1 MHKFFV
7 FFLSLFFVF
16 LFAAE
21 APNELEAMLKKK
33 SGGAENPELIV
44 VHPADRAKDLKAA
57 FEYLK
62 KEKIPN
68 RVMYKLR
75 SGESLSGISEVTV
88 LPGGTMLIFKLMTP
102 AGTKFRVIPVEDVE
116 SINI

>member
-1 MHKFFV
+1 MSRI
-7 FFLSLFFVF
+7 FLSFICLSFFSTLV
-16 LFAAE
+16 AQE
-21 APNELEAMLKKK
+21 PNELEAMLKKK
-33 SGGAENPELIV
+33 KSGAENPELIV

-62 KEKIPN
+62 KEKVPN
-68 RVMYKLR
+68 RVTYQLR
-75 SGESLSGISEVTV
+75 SGEKLHGISEVTV

-102 AGTKFRVIPVEDVE
+102 AGTKFRVIPVEDIA